1 MSRPGKSTA
10 KRKETRL
17 KSWKKAQDKKAQ
29 NILEQE
35 ERTKINAEYRAKGER
50 TPRAERQ
57 REKFLAR
64 IAESAPDVVQ

>member
-1 MSRPGKSTA
+1 MA
-10 KRKETRL
+10 KRSTDARKKTRQ
-17 KSWKKAQDKKAQ
+17 KSWNKAQEKKAA

-57 REKFLAR
+57 REKFLER